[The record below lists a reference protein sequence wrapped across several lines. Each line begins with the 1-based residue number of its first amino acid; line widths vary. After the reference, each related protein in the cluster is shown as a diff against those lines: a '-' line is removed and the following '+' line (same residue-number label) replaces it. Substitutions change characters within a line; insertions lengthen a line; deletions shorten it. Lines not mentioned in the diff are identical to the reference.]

1 MPNISNVKKQQRERT
16 TWKSTT
22 TRLFKQ
28 QSLEDN
34 HNKITQD
41 TPGHH
46 PQDATKDFCHRNLRD
61 KQHLTNTEADDLHKG
76 HNADQE
82 DRKARLFEDK
92 NKQWAE
98 KLRKKHEERRPWRS
112 GEQEEQKHYSYI
124 HNVSIAFIPQIWI
137 IIKNF

>member
-1 MPNISNVKKQQRERT
+1 MPIFLFFRRIHHKPPPNSCQISPTSTTTLTQIPRSTAIVKKQQRART
-16 TWKSTT
+16 AWKSTT

-34 HNKITQD
+34 HDKITQD
-41 TPGHH
+41 TPSHH

-61 KQHLTNTEADDLHKG
+61 KQHLTNTEADDLHQG
-76 HNADQE
+76 HDADQE

-98 KLRKKHEERRPWRS
+98 KLRKKHEERRP
-112 GEQEEQKHYSYI
+112 
-124 HNVSIAFIPQIWI
+124 
-137 IIKNF
+137 